1 MKLTNKDLR
10 HIQSKAT
17 DNAWLIDDDASEYAN
32 LYRLTYL
39 KEVRDRLTER
49 IEYLESKTNNNSIL

>member
-17 DNAWLIDDDASEYAN
+17 DDVWLIDEGSSEYAN

-49 IEYLESKTNNNSIL
+49 IAYLESKTNKQ

>member
-10 HIQSKAT
+10 HIRNKAT
-17 DNAWLIDDDASEYAN
+17 DDAWQIDEHSSEYAN

-49 IEYLESKTNNNSIL
+49 IAYLEAKINKQ

>member
-10 HIQSKAT
+10 HIKNKAAG
-17 DNAWLIDDDASEYAN
+17 DAWLIDDSSSEYAN